1 MSERVLICG
10 SRTWM
15 DSDAIRDRIFLLPK
29 GSVVIHGGAMGAD
42 ALAGRWARFYGHEEV
57 VFPADWSRNG
67 RAAGPIRNHRML
79 IEGKP
84 DRVIAFRMPGE
95 SRGTDDMVR
104 RARGAGIPVEV
115 VRQ

>member
-1 MSERVLICG
+1 
-10 SRTWM
+10 M
-15 DSDAIRDRIFLLPK
+15 DSDSIRDRVFLLLK
-29 GSVVIHGGAMGAD
+29 GSVVIHGGAEGAD
-42 ALAGRWARFYGHEEV
+42 RLAGRWARFYGHQEEV
-57 VFPADWSRNG
+57 YEAAWETHG

-95 SRGTDDMVR
+95 SRGTDDMIR

-115 VRQ
+115 VTP